1 MQMDSEENEN
11 SSISEDVFIAGTS
24 TESQQQVQKVS
35 LPARK
40 RAKIQ
45 VRPNM
50 SCGVNV
56 SVNKIGYVSHI
67 YRI

>member
-1 MQMDSEENEN
+1 MDFEEN
-11 SSISEDVFIAGTS
+11 SSISEDTSIAGTS
-24 TESQQQVQKVS
+24 TGRQQ

-40 RAKIQ
+40 KPKIQ

-56 SVNKIGYVSHI
+56 SVNKICCLSHNYHI
-67 YRI
+67 